1 VKGISGAATAEFVG
15 QLPSSRSWPQAGFKK
30 SDFEMNALTNA
41 MRHSRLLPMR
51 HIRARPRLF
60 LSVAIGLLAYFVLPE
75 TGRLVTRLLVSWNLA
90 TLFFLISVGVMMAQ
104 ANHEKIRRN
113 AALHD
118 EGQYAIL
125 VLSSV
130 AAVASLAA
138 IVMQLGLV
146 KETTGLLKAFHIALA
161 FTTIV
166 TAWAFIHVMFALH
179 YAHEYFEEW
188 RSQKDSEPQLRG
200 GLEIIGLADYPDY
213 LDFAYYAFTVGVA
226 NATAD
231 INISSRQM
239 RRITLAHS
247 ILSFFFNMALLGLT
261 INIAAGLI

>member
-1 VKGISGAATAEFVG
+1 MNT
-15 QLPSSRSWPQAGFKK
+15 LPHAI
-30 SDFEMNALTNA
+30 
-41 MRHSRLLPMR
+41 RHSRLLPIR

-60 LSVAIGLLAYFVLPE
+60 LSIGIGILAYFVLPE
-75 TGRLVTRLLVSWNLA
+75 TGRLVTRLLLSWDLA
-90 TLFFLISVGVMMAQ
+90 TLFFLVSIGLMMAR
-104 ANHEKIRRN
+104 ATHEKIRRN

-118 EGQYAIL
+118 EGQYTIL

-138 IVMQLGLV
+138 IVVQLGLV
-146 KETTGLLKAFHIALA
+146 KESAGLLKAFHIALA

-179 YAHEYFEEW
+179 YAHEYFDEW
-188 RSQKDSEPQLRG
+188 RSHKDSEPQLRG
-200 GLEIIGLADYPDY
+200 GLEIIGLTDYPDY

-231 INISSRQM
+231 INITSRQM

-247 ILSFFFNMALLGLT
+247 ILSFFFNLALLGLT

>member
-1 VKGISGAATAEFVG
+1 MRG
-15 QLPSSRSWPQAGFKK
+15 LPHAF
-30 SDFEMNALTNA
+30 
-41 MRHSRLLPMR
+41 RHSRLLPVR

-60 LSVAIGLLAYFVLPE
+60 LSVTIGILAYFALPE
-75 TGRLVTRLLVSWNLA
+75 TAQLVTRLLVSWNLA
-90 TLFFLISVGVMMAQ
+90 TLFFLISIAIMMMHG
-104 ANHEKIRRN
+104 NHEKIRRN

-118 EGQYAIL
+118 EGQYTIL
-125 VLSSV
+125 ILASV
-130 AAVASLAA
+130 AAMASLAA
-138 IVMQLGLV
+138 IVVQLGLV
-146 KETTGLLKAFHIALA
+146 KESTGLLKAFHIALA

-166 TAWAFIHVMFALH
+166 TAWAFIHAMFALH

-200 GLEIIGLADYPDY
+200 GLEIIGSADYPDY
-213 LDFAYYAFTVGVA
+213 LDFAYYAFTIGVA

-231 INISSRQM
+231 INITSSQM

-247 ILSFFFNMALLGLT
+247 ILSFFFNLAILGLT